1 MKNKKAFFVIFKYIK
16 PYWKWAI
23 LAPIFMIIEVLM
35 ELQLPRFLGG
45 IIDDGVL
52 DGNIKVVIFTSL
64 KMLAFSIVS
73 FIGGI
78 LCAYCAVKASVD
90 MANDI
95 RRDLYSTIQ
104 KFSFNLL
111 DNYPTGNLI
120 TRFVNDIN
128 QIQRLGIMTLR
139 IMIKIPLLM
148 FGSMIMAYMTS
159 PKLFFIVCLSFPILL
174 LSIYIVMKL
183 SFGVYNQVQ
192 ENLDGV
198 NRVVQENLSGIKT
211 VKAFVRNKFEE
222 KRFKIVNMA
231 LKEQMIKGGKIVS
244 FEMPFI
250 MLILNISIVSVLYL
264 GGSNVV
270 SKNMNIGQVVAFVNY
285 LQMMLMSLM
294 FFSMLVIVA
303 SRSRVSIVR
312 VANLL
317 KEKDREEINEGS
329 SCEIKEGN
337 IEFENVSFYY
347 NGSKDKAIDNIS
359 FSIDKGQTLAIIGRT
374 GSGKSTLA
382 NMIPRFYRPCDGN
395 IKIDGINL
403 CEYKLSELRKNIG
416 MVFQKPFLFSGTLR
430 ENIAFGYGSG
440 REGRVEESSYIS
452 CSDEFIEKMG
462 NGYETY
468 LEERGENL
476 SGGQKQR
483 LSIGRALALR
493 PKILILDDSTSAVD
507 LKTELKIKKRLI
519 ESNYN
524 PTIIIIA
531 QRINS
536 IKDADK
542 IILIESGKI
551 IDIGN
556 HKELMLKS
564 KDYRDIYFSQLGGD
578 NIE

>member
-1 MKNKKAFFVIFKYIK
+1 
-16 PYWKWAI
+16 
-23 LAPIFMIIEVLM
+23 
-35 ELQLPRFLGG
+35 
-45 IIDDGVL
+45 
-52 DGNIKVVIFTSL
+52 
-64 KMLAFSIVS
+64 
-73 FIGGI
+73 
-78 LCAYCAVKASVD
+78 
-90 MANDI
+90 
-95 RRDLYSTIQ
+95 
-104 KFSFNLL
+104 
-111 DNYPTGNLI
+111 
-120 TRFVNDIN
+120 
-128 QIQRLGIMTLR
+128 
-139 IMIKIPLLM
+139 
-148 FGSMIMAYMTS
+148 
-159 PKLFFIVCLSFPILL
+159 
-174 LSIYIVMKL
+174 
-183 SFGVYNQVQ
+183 
-192 ENLDGV
+192 
-198 NRVVQENLSGIKT
+198 
-211 VKAFVRNKFEE
+211 
-222 KRFKIVNMA
+222 
-231 LKEQMIKGGKIVS
+231 
-244 FEMPFI
+244 
-250 MLILNISIVSVLYL
+250 
-264 GGSNVV
+264 
-270 SKNMNIGQVVAFVNY
+270 
-285 LQMMLMSLM
+285 
-294 FFSMLVIVA
+294 
-303 SRSRVSIVR
+303 
-312 VANLL
+312 
-317 KEKDREEINEGS
+317 
-329 SCEIKEGN
+329 
-337 IEFENVSFYY
+337 
-347 NGSKDKAIDNIS
+347 
-359 FSIDKGQTLAIIGRT
+359 
-374 GSGKSTLA
+374 
-382 NMIPRFYRPCDGN
+382 
-395 IKIDGINL
+395 
-403 CEYKLSELRKNIG
+403 